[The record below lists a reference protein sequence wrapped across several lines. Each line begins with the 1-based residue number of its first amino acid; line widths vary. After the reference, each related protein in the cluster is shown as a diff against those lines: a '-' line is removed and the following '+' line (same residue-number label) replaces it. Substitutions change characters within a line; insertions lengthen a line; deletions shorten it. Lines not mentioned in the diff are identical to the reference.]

1 MTAKLKDKDAV
12 LDFCFDW
19 KPLTNGVTGAKSDW
33 LQAGEAI
40 TAYTVT
46 VPTGLTKG
54 AVTQSGG
61 KVTVWLSGGTAGTYY
76 PVMCSIT
83 TDGGRTDNR
92 TMVIY
97 VTER

>member
-1 MTAKLKDKDAV
+1 MSAILKDKDAN
-12 LDFCFDW
+12 LDYAFDW
-19 KPLTNGVTGAKSDW
+19 KPLTNGHPGAKSDW
-33 LQAGEAI
+33 LQEGETI
-40 TAYTVT
+40 TAYSVT

-61 KVTVWLSGGTAGTYY
+61 KVRYWLSGGTAGTYY
-76 PVMCSIT
+76 TVTCSIT
-83 TDGGRTDNR
+83 TSGGRTDNR